1 MPKLSTICYSTKQGF
16 KNIRRNR
23 MFSLASIGTMT
34 ACLFLFG
41 IFYFVLS
48 NLQFMIRSAE
58 TSVGITV
65 FFEEGITE
73 EEIAQLGA
81 TIRTRTEV
89 ESCRYVSPEE
99 AWEKCKE
106 KFLSEELAA
115 TFKNDNPLEN
125 SASFEIYLDD
135 ISKQETMV
143 KYLKSLPKIRS
154 VNNSEELAKSL
165 NGFNRAV
172 TYISGAIIVILLCVA
187 AFLIST
193 TVTTGI
199 SVRKEEISIMKLIGA
214 SDFFI
219 RAPFVVEGLFIG
231 AIGAAI
237 PLSFLYLLYYK
248 IIEMITEK
256 FNSTFQSFSFLSAGE
271 IFHLLIPISFGIGMG
286 IGFLGSYFT
295 VRRQLKKMNS

>member
-1 MPKLSTICYSTKQGF
+1 
-16 KNIRRNR
+16 

-106 KFLSEELAA
+106 KFLSEELAYQR
-115 TFKNDNPLEN
+115 
-125 SASFEIYLDD
+125 FE
-135 ISKQETMV
+135 V
-143 KYLKSLPKIRS
+143 
-154 VNNSEELAKSL
+154 
-165 NGFNRAV
+165 
-172 TYISGAIIVILLCVA
+172 
-187 AFLIST
+187 
-193 TVTTGI
+193 
-199 SVRKEEISIMKLIGA
+199 
-214 SDFFI
+214 
-219 RAPFVVEGLFIG
+219 
-231 AIGAAI
+231 
-237 PLSFLYLLYYK
+237 
-248 IIEMITEK
+248 
-256 FNSTFQSFSFLSAGE
+256 
-271 IFHLLIPISFGIGMG
+271 
-286 IGFLGSYFT
+286 
-295 VRRQLKKMNS
+295 